1 MITIRKSEDR
11 GHFDFGWLDTHHTF
25 SFGDYRDPS
34 HMGFRSLRVI
44 NDDLIA
50 GGQGFGT
57 HPHADM
63 EIISYVVEGALAH
76 KDSMGTGSTI
86 KPGDVQRMSAGT
98 GVQHSEMN
106 ASKTDGVHFLQIW
119 IIPDKRGHAPG
130 YEQKAFSREER
141 QGTLRLVVSPD
152 GRDGSISIHQ
162 DATIAAGLF
171 AKGES
176 ATHTLADKR
185 YAWVHVARGSVTI
198 GDETLAAG
206 DALAAVGPGELA
218 ITGVDDAEV
227 LVFDLA

>member
-86 KPGDVQRMSAGT
+86 RPGDVQHMSAGT
-98 GVQHSEMN
+98 GVEHSEFN
-106 ASKTDGVHFLQIW
+106 PSKTDRTRLIQIW
-119 IIPDKRGHAPG
+119 IRPDRKGHTPR
-130 YEQKAFSREER
+130 YQQKNFPESER
-141 QGTLRLVVSPD
+141 ANALKLVVSPD
-152 GRDGSISIHQ
+152 GVLGSIAIHQ
-162 DATIAAGLF
+162 DARLY
-171 AKGES
+171 
-176 ATHTLADKR
+176 ATTLAPGASVKHDLAPSRHGWVQVVKGSLTLNGQSLKEGDGAAISDEASLTLTAKDK
-185 YAWVHVARGSVTI
+185 S
-198 GDETLAAG
+198 
-206 DALAAVGPGELA
+206 
-218 ITGVDDAEV
+218 EV